1 MKNLLILIFIS
12 NISFAQT
19 NALNLKFPKD
29 PKISQKFQNAIDE
42 QKNQFNWLDESNK
55 EKIKNYSMEFILD
68 KINNNQEYGYLF
80 DAEYWIA
87 FNYEKII
94 PQLINRITN
103 KKEVGLVSSADLIIF
118 ERIESGD
125 LKSYGHGFIVNDDL
139 FTIAGRANRLL
150 TIITGENFGSVSMKS
165 TPEDLNVLQKKWID
179 WLKNL
184 Q

>member
-19 NALNLKFPKD
+19 AVLKLKFPKD

-42 QKNQFNWLDESNK
+42 QKNQFCWVYKNNK
-55 EKIKNYSMEFILD
+55 EEVQNYTTEFILD
-68 KINNNQEYGYLF
+68 KIDNNREYGYLF
-80 DAEYWIA
+80 EAEYWVGY
-87 FNYEKII
+87 NYEKII

-103 KKEVGLVSSADLIIF
+103 KKEVGLVNSADLMIF

-125 LKSYGHGFIVNDDL
+125 LKAYGHGLIVNDDL

-150 TIITGENFGSVSMKS
+150 TVVTGENFGSVSMKS
-165 TPEDLNVLQKKWID
+165 TPKDLHILQEKWIV
-179 WLKNL
+179 WLNEL
-184 Q
+184 

>member
-1 MKNLLILIFIS
+1 MKNLLILLFVS
-12 NISFAQT
+12 NISFAQI

-29 PKISQKFQNAIDE
+29 PKISQKFQNAIDD

-68 KINNNQEYGYLF
+68 KIDNNQEYGYLF

-94 PQLINRITN
+94 PQLISRITN
-103 KKEVGLVSSADLIIF
+103 KKEVGLVNSADLMIF

-125 LKSYGHGFIVNDDL
+125 LKNYGHGLIVNDDL
-139 FTIAGRANRLL
+139 FTITGRANRLL
-150 TIITGENFGSVSMKS
+150 TAVTGENFGSVSMKS
-165 TPEDLNVLQKKWID
+165 TPKDLRILQEKWIV
-179 WLKNL
+179 WLNEL
-184 Q
+184 